1 MDLKFSNQSIEKF
14 EALDTIKENLKK
26 EIEFSFREAL
36 TQQLNEV

>member
-26 EIEFSFREAL
+26 EIEFSLRKAL